1 MTREELEH
9 AIRAACDLTNESEMI
24 VFGSQAILGQ
34 FPDAPDELRQSTE
47 ADMMPKY
54 AVEKAL
60 LIDAILGEDSDFH
73 RTHGFYVHGVSIEA
87 AILPDGWEAR
97 AVRVQNE
104 NTRNNIGW
112 CIEAHDLAA
121 SKLAAYRDKDRE
133 FVRDLLQREL
143 IHAAKL
149 RLRLGQLAE
158 SLSDPTRKSRLMTWL
173 EVTVKGLNDPPDT

>member
-54 AVEKAL
+54 VVEKAL

-149 RLRLGQLAE
+149 RLRLGN
-158 SLSDPTRKSRLMTWL
+158 SRSRCQIQHASR
-173 EVTVKGLNDPPDT
+173 G